1 MKTFWAALIILA
13 LAAGGF
19 LYTKRMAAQAQVAQ
33 AQAARTQ
40 AEAAQRQAEAAR
52 QAAATTPAAKP
63 ETPTPEAP
71 TPKPAPPAEAPKP
84 EAPTSETPTPEA
96 PKTEAPKP
104 EAPKPAGGL
113 ATDPAS
119 AGAGVVLVALTGVDG
134 KPLSL
139 RAGVLL
145 AADLVATPAH
155 LLDQAISGA
164 VTTAGGA
171 ITPIGGSVVLDQAR
185 DLAILKLVSPIT
197 APTVL
202 KPVAAEAATDR
213 PVFVVPGDAPALQA
227 SLVGY
232 RTDTVQG
239 RRVQIRGDLPAN
251 AVGMPVVNDAGE
263 MVGLITG
270 KDASGAALVLAA
282 SEITSVPRGK
292 ITPLTATAMPA
303 KKDKS
308 APSAAAPPDKA
319 PPGTP
324 AGEVK
329 PEVASEAKIE
339 KKPDGTLLV
348 DDKYVVKGE
357 GTKDK
362 PYEIT
367 WEMLTS
373 VQDDYDPRK
382 GKKKVPGRVMM
393 LDGKWV
399 KVTGNVAFPMYVDQP
414 KELLSMLNQWDGCC
428 IGVPPTP
435 YDAIEV
441 RLTAVVGKDDR
452 LATFGVVTGKM
463 SIKPY
468 LVGDWLV
475 GLYIMDD
482 AALSTK
488 QYGGFGS

>member
-19 LYTKRMAAQAQVAQ
+19 VYTRRMAAQTAQTQALAAQ
-33 AQAARTQ
+33 QQAARQQ
-40 AEAAQRQAEAAR
+40 ADAEAAR
-52 QAAATTPAAKP
+52 RAAESK
-63 ETPTPEAP
+63 
-71 TPKPAPPAEAPKP
+71 PKP
-84 EAPTSETPTPEA
+84 
-96 PKTEAPKP
+96 EAPKP
-104 EAPKPAGGL
+104 EAPKPETPKPEAPKPEVPKGETPKPEAPKPDAPKPAAGV
-113 ATDPAS
+113 AADPA
-119 AGAGVVLVALTGVDG
+119 AARAGVVLVALTGADG

-164 VTTAGGA
+164 VTAAGGA
-171 ITPIGGSVVLDQAR
+171 ITPIGGTVVLDQAR
-185 DLAILKLVSPIT
+185 DLAILKLVTPIA

-202 KPVAAEAATDR
+202 KPVAAEAPTDR
-213 PVFVVPGDAPALQA
+213 PVFVIPGDAAALSA
-227 SLVGY
+227 ALVGY

-239 RRVQIRGDLPAN
+239 RRVQIRGELPAN

-263 MVGLITG
+263 LVGLITG

-292 ITPLTATAMPA
+292 ITPLTTTALPSG
-303 KKDKS
+303 KDKP
-308 APSAAAPPDKA
+308 APAPDKA

-339 KKPDGTLLV
+339 KQPDGTLLV
-348 DDKYVVKGE
+348 DGKYVVKGE

-382 GKKKVPGRVMM
+382 GKKKIPGRVMM

-399 KVTGNVAFPMYVDQP
+399 KMTGNVAFPMYVDQP

-441 RLTAVVGKDDR
+441 RLTAVVSKDDR
-452 LATFGVVTGKM
+452 LATFGAVTGKM

-482 AALSTK
+482 ATLSTK